1 MTSFADREK
10 IERKRLNK
18 TQAELSEMML
28 RLLIAIAL
36 GMVVLANA
44 QPAQAAQVQVAV
56 AANFAAPMQLIAAEF
71 EKDTGH
77 HVLLAIGASGKF
89 YAQIK
94 NGAPFEVFLSADS
107 QIPARLE
114 AEGAAVAGTRFTY
127 ATGKLVLWSSQT
139 GVVDAAGRVL
149 EQGKFAHIAIAN
161 PKTAPYGAAAM
172 EVLQARGQSQALAG
186 KIVQAENVAQ
196 AWQFVATGNAQLGFV
211 ALSYIIKDGKQ
222 VSGSS
227 WIVPTTLYHPLKQ
240 DAVLLKPGKN
250 NPAASALLQYLQSE
264 KIKTL
269 IRNSGYEL

>member
-1 MTSFADREK
+1 
-10 IERKRLNK
+10 
-18 TQAELSEMML
+18 MML
-28 RLLIAIAL
+28 RMLIAIVL

-77 HVLLAIGASGKF
+77 HALLAVGASGKF

-94 NGAPFEVFLSADS
+94 NGAPFEVLLSADTA
-107 QIPARLE
+107 IPARLE

-127 ATGKLVLWSSQT
+127 ATGKLVLWSSQP
-139 GVVDAAGRVL
+139 GLVDEAGRVL
-149 EQGKFAHIAIAN
+149 EIGKFTHLAIAN
-161 PKTAPYGAAAM
+161 PKTAPYGAPAM
-172 EVLQARGQSQALAG
+172 EVLRARGQSQAWAG

-211 ALSYIIKDGKQ
+211 ALSYLIKDGKQ
-222 VSGSS
+222 VPGSA
-227 WIVPTTLYHPLKQ
+227 WIVPASLYHPLKQ

-250 NPAASALLQYLQSE
+250 NPAASALLRYLQSE

-269 IRNSGYEL
+269 IRSNGYEL